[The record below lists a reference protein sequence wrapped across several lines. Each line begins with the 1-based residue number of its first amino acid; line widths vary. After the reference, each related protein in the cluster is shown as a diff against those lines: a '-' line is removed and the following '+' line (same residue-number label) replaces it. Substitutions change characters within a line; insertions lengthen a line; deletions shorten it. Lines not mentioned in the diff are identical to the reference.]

1 MHLDAA
7 LLVGVLATALRGR
20 PWQPQRAFAFIAIG
34 TLFIATLLAV
44 STQLRL
50 EKFQPK
56 ESSSAALSN
65 AFAKT
70 LIATQTAPWKFPTDI
85 PPQVLLRPTQWIG
98 KPIAQT
104 ELGRWT
110 DTLLFPPDAI
120 VIIYYLSCNHC
131 ADHLKN
137 IAEKQSA
144 DPQHAPKY
152 VLVQLPTP
160 AGYKGRIFVNELP
173 TGLRVELPAQVKTW
187 VITPPWDITV
197 TGGIVA
203 RAERTKWEGEKP

>member
-20 PWQPQRAFAFIAIG
+20 PWQTQRAFAFIAIG
-34 TLFIATLLAV
+34 ALVASAILAA
-44 STQLRL
+44 STQSRL

-56 ESSSAALSN
+56 ESASASPSN
-65 AFAKT
+65 SFST
-70 LIATQTAPWKFPTDI
+70 PLIATQTPPWKFPTDI

-98 KPIAQT
+98 KPLAQT

-110 DTLLFPPDAI
+110 DTLLFPPDAT

-131 ADHLKN
+131 ADHLKDL
-137 IAEKQSA
+137 AAKQAA

-152 VLVQLPTP
+152 VLV
-160 AGYKGRIFVNELP
+160 
-173 TGLRVELPAQVKTW
+173 
-187 VITPPWDITV
+187 
-197 TGGIVA
+197 
-203 RAERTKWEGEKP
+203 